1 MLNVTELRPSTVFKE
16 GKDLLQVITYEH
28 NKMGRG
34 SGTIKVKVKN
44 LRTGSVTERSFI
56 TGARVDEANI
66 EKKRVQFLYRDGDS
80 FNFMDPVSYEQF
92 ALLGQII
99 GEQSKYLKDNME
111 VILIVSEG
119 ESLGMEL
126 PLSIVYEIK
135 ETGPEEKGNTVSNVY
150 KEAVLD
156 NDLIVKVP
164 MFMKIRD
171 RVKIDTRTGQYV
183 ERVK

>member
-1 MLNVTELRPSTVFKE
+1 MINATELRNGTVIKE

-34 SGTIKVKVKN
+34 SGSIKVKVRN
-44 LRTGSVTERSFI
+44 LRTGAITEKGYI
-56 TGARVDEANI
+56 TGARVENAQL
-66 EKKRVQFLYRDGDS
+66 EKRKVQYLYRDGES
-80 FNFMDPVSYEQF
+80 FNFMDPQTFDQF
-92 ALLGQII
+92 SLSAQTLGD
-99 GEQSKYLKDNME
+99 ETKYLKENME
-111 VILIVSEG
+111 VILLISEG

-126 PLSIVYEIK
+126 PNSLIYQIK

-164 MFMKIRD
+164 MFMKVND